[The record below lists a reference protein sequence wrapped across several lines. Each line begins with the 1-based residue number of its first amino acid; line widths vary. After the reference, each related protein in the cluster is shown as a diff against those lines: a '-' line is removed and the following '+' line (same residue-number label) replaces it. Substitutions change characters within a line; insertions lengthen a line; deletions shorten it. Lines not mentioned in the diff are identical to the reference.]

1 MTTDQQ
7 IYNGQRVPI
16 SFKEI
21 CNPLHTALLVYD
33 AQSGVFGQI
42 KDGKQ
47 VMSQMLK
54 TIELARKAGIRIFYS
69 RHLSLPKE
77 LMGVCQLR
85 MGMDWQQVD
94 DVEKVK
100 AFLTRDSPAFQ
111 LVPEISALPSEAVF
125 DKITMSALE
134 GTYLNIAWRDCGI
147 KTFIII
153 GAAIEIG
160 IEPTIRHGS
169 DLGYIPVM
177 LTDACGYGNKEQAE
191 QSLNSIAYAGYC
203 IQTTVDEFSKALEN
217 NT

>member
-1 MTTDQQ
+1 MNQQ
-7 IYNGQRVPI
+7 IYNGQHIPM

-21 CNPLHTALLVYD
+21 CDPVHTALLVYD
-33 AQSGVFGQI
+33 AQNGVFSQI
-42 KDGKQ
+42 KESDKVLG
-47 VMSQMLK
+47 QMLK
-54 TIELARKAGIRIFYS
+54 AIELARKAGMRIFYS
-69 RHLSLPKE
+69 RHFSLPKE
-77 LMGVCQLR
+77 LLGVSQLR
-85 MGMDWQQVD
+85 LGMEWQKVSDIDQV
-94 DVEKVK
+94 KP
-100 AFLTRDSPAFQ
+100 FLTKDSPSFQ
-111 LVPEISALPSEAVF
+111 LVPQIVPWPSEAVF

-191 QSLNSIAYAGYC
+191 LSINGIAYAGYC
-203 IQTTVDEFSKALEN
+203 VQTTVNEFSKALVKK
-217 NT
+217 